1 VDLLPIAL
9 GFIAGATV
17 AVGSVLVFRVNVS
30 RIVMGYLGALTGGI
44 LAYLALDTGAEA
56 EEIVTDF
63 LLSKDYL
70 SFITGAVLTSIG
82 LVGTWVDLLPIALG
96 FIAGA
101 TIPLTIAAGLGAH
114 NVGEG
119 FAIAAALLS
128 GSVSSALAF
137 TIGFAVHNATEGVA
151 ISSSALVYRRIPP
164 LRDLLALS
172 LLAGL
177 PTTAGALVYYLGITN
192 RLFLAVLNVVAS
204 ASLVFVMVRV
214 NITAASLLGGFG
226 TRFWVWLFMGVA
238 LTYTLESILTFL
250 GLTG

>member
-1 VDLLPIAL
+1 MNLLPIAL

-17 AVGSVLVFRVNVS
+17 AVGSVLVSRVNVN
-30 RIVMGYLGALTGGI
+30 RMVMGCLGALTGGI

-56 EEIVTDF
+56 EEIVTGF

-82 LVGTWVDLLPIALG
+82 LVGTWVLLSIMVREDRAK
-96 FIAGA
+96 
-101 TIPLTIAAGLGAH
+101 IPLTIAAGLGAH

-151 ISSSALVYRRIPP
+151 ISSSKGPVSAIPTCRVTHHRRCVSVL
-164 LRDLLALS
+164 LRDNNPVIPS
-172 LLAGL
+172 Y
-177 PTTAGALVYYLGITN
+177 P
-192 RLFLAVLNVVAS
+192 
-204 ASLVFVMVRV
+204 
-214 NITAASLLGGFG
+214 
-226 TRFWVWLFMGVA
+226 
-238 LTYTLESILTFL
+238 
-250 GLTG
+250 

>member
-17 AVGSVLVFRVNVS
+17 AVGSVLVSRVNVS
-30 RIVMGYLGALTGGI
+30 RMVMGCLGVLTGGI

-56 EEIVTDF
+56 EEIVTGF

-82 LVGTWVDLLPIALG
+82 LVGTWVLLSIMVREDRAK
-96 FIAGA
+96 
-101 TIPLTIAAGLGAH
+101 IPLTIAAGLGAH